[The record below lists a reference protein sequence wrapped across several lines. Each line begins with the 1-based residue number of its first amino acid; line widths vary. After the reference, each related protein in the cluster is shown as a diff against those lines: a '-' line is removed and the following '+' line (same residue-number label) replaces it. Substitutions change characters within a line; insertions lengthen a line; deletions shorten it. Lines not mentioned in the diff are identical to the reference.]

1 MDVLILGC
9 GFTGRR
15 VATRFLERGAR
26 VMATARDPRK
36 IEDLGVEIVE
46 LGGLRARLPKGVLAL
61 HSIPP
66 EGQADVIELL
76 GEKPARVVYLSL
88 TGVYGRANVVDEN
101 TPIDPD
107 NDRARAR
114 IETERAV
121 ASGPWSS
128 LILRC
133 AAIYGPGRGAH
144 ERIRRGE
151 YRLDE
156 GIVSRIHVDDLAALV
171 EAGMLSAVRGAYPV
185 ADEEPCS
192 SREIFEFCARLMG
205 LPEAPADAAPAA
217 RKTGNRRVDGS
228 AIRKLLGVTLKYP
241 SFRMG
246 IPAAV
251 AESLSL

>member
-1 MDVLILGC
+1 
-9 GFTGRR
+9 
-15 VATRFLERGAR
+15 
-26 VMATARDPRK
+26 MATARDPEK
-36 IEDLGVEIVE
+36 IRDLDVEIAE
-46 LGGLRARLPKGVLAL
+46 LSGLRARLPKGVLAL

-76 GEKPARVVYLSL
+76 GDKPARVVYLSS

-107 NDRARAR
+107 NDRSRAR
-114 IETERAV
+114 IEAERAV

-133 AAIYGPGRGAH
+133 AAIYGPGRGAQ

-171 EAGMLSAVRGAYPV
+171 EAGMLSAITGAYPV

-205 LPEAPADAAPAA
+205 LPEAPGDGVKAT
-217 RKTGNRRVDGS
+217 RQTGNRRVDGS
-228 AIRKLLGVTLKYP
+228 AMRSLLGVSLKYP
-241 SFRMG
+241 SYRTG
-246 IPAAV
+246 IPAALE
-251 AESLSL
+251 AQS